1 MAFLAQ
7 SRRTKRSRNGIHA
20 ALALLGLMA
29 LAPRAQAQGIVY
41 DNGTFGVTGA
51 IRMSDLAAADDF
63 TLASPTSVDAIRF
76 WAMDNS
82 FSVFDNFSG
91 SLTWYIYEGSAGSP
105 SPNAIPSTTILSQGT
120 ASGSDI
126 TITDTGSLLL
136 GNPRGQI
143 VQLDFSIPT
152 QNLAAGTYWLRLK
165 EGMDSSGF
173 DLTPIFW
180 ISTGAANTGNGFR
193 TDADEVTPTTWDTG
207 GSTNTSSNGTS
218 TTSDLAFQL
227 LSSSASA
234 PEPGTLVLLALGTVG
249 GVVVK
254 RRK

>member
-1 MAFLAQ
+1 MTFSIQGWLA
-7 SRRTKRSRNGIHA
+7 TLI
-20 ALALLGLMA
+20 LLGVAA

-51 IRMSDLAAADDF
+51 IQISNLATADDF
-63 TLASPTSVDAIRF
+63 TLASPTSFDAIRF

-82 FSVFDNFSG
+82 FSLFDNFSG
-91 SLTWYIYEGSAGSP
+91 NLTWYIYEGSAGSP
-105 SPNAIPSTTILSQGT
+105 SPNAIPSITILSQGT
-120 ASGSDI
+120 VSGSDI

-165 EGMDSSGF
+165 EGTDSSGF

-193 TDADEVTPTTWDTG
+193 TDADEVNPTTWDTG
-207 GSTNTSSNGTS
+207 GSTTTSSSSGTS

-227 LSSSASA
+227 ISTA
-234 PEPGTLVLLALGTVG
+234 PEPGTLTLLALGVVG
-249 GVVVK
+249 GGVAK